1 MPKETLRISH
11 GELSIPPWP
20 VPLFGRVDIPVPD
33 GFTDAAP
40 LPDAAFAADSGRLI
54 CLVEFD
60 WEAILSD
67 SASEDVTRF
76 PHPGIMRDGLPV
88 EFFSHQLFDLDLA
101 DVDAVVDDEG
111 NTVGTQRLLQLLSQ
125 RHKGGRIAILLT

>member
-1 MPKETLRISH
+1 MPKETLKISH

-40 LPDAAFAADSGRLI
+40 LPDAAFAADSGKLI

-76 PHPGIMRDGLPV
+76 PHPGKKIIEVRP
-88 EFFSHQLFDLDLA
+88 Q
-101 DVDAVVDDEG
+101 
-111 NTVGTQRLLQLLSQ
+111 QLLRRLVFLPQPPGVLQ
-125 RHKGGRIAILLT
+125 RRDRGTFQE